1 MSHFLTLVFHEENQS
16 IEDMLAPYD
25 EQLPCAPFIK
35 YTRKQAIEYQRQNFL
50 DYKNGLYAQYI
61 ADPEGYAK
69 KCSNEGHLHYLKTF
83 PEKLRYT
90 DEQLLKEFAKHWDED
105 MIDENYNFWSTYSPN
120 AKWDWY
126 EEGGRWNHFLESKSN
141 SKDINTLRISD
152 VIWDFNNPPFA
163 YLQPNDIWR
172 EHGEMFYFGISKPK
186 ISDED
191 WKKQFKKYVESLN
204 DDIYVTVVDCHI

>member
-1 MSHFLTLVFHEENQS
+1 MSHFLTLVFHEEDQS
-16 IEDMLAPYD
+16 VEDMLAPYD

-69 KCSNEGHLHYLKTF
+69 NCSNEGHLQYLKTF

-90 DEQLLKEFAKHWDED
+90 DEQLLKEFAKPWDED

-126 EEGGRWNHFLESKSN
+126 EEG
-141 SKDINTLRISD
+141 
-152 VIWDFNNPPFA
+152 
-163 YLQPNDIWR
+163 
-172 EHGEMFYFGISKPK
+172 
-186 ISDED
+186 
-191 WKKQFKKYVESLN
+191 
-204 DDIYVTVVDCHI
+204 